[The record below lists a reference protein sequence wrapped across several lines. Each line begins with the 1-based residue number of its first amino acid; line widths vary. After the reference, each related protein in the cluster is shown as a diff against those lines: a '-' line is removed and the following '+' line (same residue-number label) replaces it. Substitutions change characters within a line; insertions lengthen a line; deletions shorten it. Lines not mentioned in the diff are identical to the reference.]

1 MSAVEIIGIPQS
13 NYVRVIRMVCE
24 EKGIDYSLT
33 AVPPHSAEV
42 TAIHPLGKIP
52 AMRHGD
58 IELFESKAIATYL
71 DRVFDGPKLIPEQ
84 PVLAAAVE
92 QWVSL
97 VNTVVDRTMIRSY
110 LFGYVFPK
118 TADGKPDRL
127 MIDGAVPELQRQMS
141 ILDRA
146 VAGTGH
152 LAGSALTLADLNLM
166 PILFYAKQFPEGS
179 EALAANRHL
188 SAYFDRHAA
197 RPSFINTMPPPPPGR
212 GDRPN

>member
-1 MSAVEIIGIPQS
+1 MSTIEIIGVPQS
-13 NYVRVIRMVCE
+13 SYVRVIRMVCE

-33 AVPPHSAEV
+33 AAPPHSAAV
-42 TAIHPLGKIP
+42 AAINPLGKIP
-52 AMRHGD
+52 AMRHGE

-97 VNTVVDRTMIRSY
+97 VNTVVDRTMIRTY
-110 LFGYVFPK
+110 VFGYVFPR
-118 TADGKPDRL
+118 TPDGKPDRS
-127 MIDGAVPELQRQMS
+127 MIDGAVPDLQRQMS

-152 LAGSALTLADLNLM
+152 LAGNALTLADLNLM
-166 PILFYAKQFPEGS
+166 PILFYAKQFPEGG

-188 SAYFDRHAA
+188 AAYFDRHAA
-197 RPSFINTMPPPPPGR
+197 RPSFVNTMPPPPPAR
-212 GDRPN
+212 DRPN

>member
-118 TADGKPDRL
+118 TADGKPDRA

-166 PILFYAKQFPEGS
+166 PILFYAKQFPEGG

-197 RPSFINTMPPPPPGR
+197 RPSFINTMPPPPPRR